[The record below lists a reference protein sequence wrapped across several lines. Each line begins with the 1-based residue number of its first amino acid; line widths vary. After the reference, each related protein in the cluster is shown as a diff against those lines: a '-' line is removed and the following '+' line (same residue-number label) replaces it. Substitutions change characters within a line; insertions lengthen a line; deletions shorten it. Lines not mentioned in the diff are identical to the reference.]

1 MKFPADS
8 VVIEAEDVFTN
19 EVDLTGESDQFAK
32 VVLTEDN
39 YMEKD
44 FSGVLLAKA
53 ECVNGSG
60 KAIVTAVGLNTAA
73 GSIDKPE
80 EDKETDLQKKLAI
93 IAEKIGW
100 VGIWA
105 AILTLFSMIVRS
117 VLEMLKVIPCGCGN
131 IMSCMA
137 EK

>member
-1 MKFPADS
+1 M
-8 VVIEAEDVFTN
+8 N
-19 EVDLTGESDQFAK
+19 EENCK
-32 VVLTEDN
+32 IKE
-39 YMEKD
+39 

-60 KAIVTAVGLNTAA
+60 KAIVTSVGLNTAA

-100 VGIWA
+100 VGIFA
-105 AILTLFSMIVRS
+105 AILTLVSMIVRS
-117 VLEMLKVIPCGCGN
+117 VLEMLEVLPCGCGN
-131 IMSCMA
+131 VMSC
-137 EK
+137 